1 VLAGPTRRPPDAA
14 RCGLPYI
21 SCQKV
26 QKPGPGTGETRMN
39 LGGTVGRVKTGV
51 EHGNLPEALLYTHPG
66 WVRID
71 P

>member
-1 VLAGPTRRPPDAA
+1 
-14 RCGLPYI
+14 
-21 SCQKV
+21 
-26 QKPGPGTGETRMN
+26 MN
-39 LGGTVGRVKTGV
+39 LGVAVPHVKTGV